1 MPTIPHVIAGWILSA
16 SDRIFIEKYLTLT
29 DLGLYSIGHK
39 IGSAILLLSGAFRKA
54 YSPYYYKLALSKD
67 QNEAKRKLF
76 KSNRDFFS
84 VMIFGSFTLALFS
97 KEIIFLFLDS
107 RYIEAHKI
115 IPAIIFS
122 NVIVIGTG
130 LINLSITFEKKTLQ
144 VMYMFF
150 LSAII
155 NIILNYSLIPKYG
168 VFGAVYATLIS
179 SAIYFCLN
187 YWYSRKCYF
196 IPFDWKRFT
205 FLLTLF
211 TAIVLIFQLIT
222 LQWYYS
228 FGIKLLIVIILLFLF
243 KNKYF
248 PSLKKRLII

>member
-1 MPTIPHVIAGWILSA
+1 MEKKILTIGLLVVACIVGLYAVTNKFDSNRNMMKMIEFIEDNTDLEYKGDKLPTVEIATQQEMCEVLFDVVPEECNIAG
-16 SDRIFIEKYLTLT
+16 
-29 DLGLYSIGHK
+29 
-39 IGSAILLLSGAFRKA
+39 
-54 YSPYYYKLALSKD
+54 YYND
-67 QNEAKRKLF
+67 E
-76 KSNRDFFS
+76 
-84 VMIFGSFTLALFS
+84 T
-97 KEIIFLFLDS
+97 
-107 RYIEAHKI
+107 
-115 IPAIIFS
+115 

-168 VFGAVYATLIS
+168 VFGAVYATLFS

-196 IPFDWKRFT
+196 IPIDWKRFI

-222 LQWYYS
+222 LQWYYI
-228 FGIKLLIVIILLFLF
+228 FGIKLFLVIVLLFLF

-248 PSLKKRLII
+248 SSLKKRLIV